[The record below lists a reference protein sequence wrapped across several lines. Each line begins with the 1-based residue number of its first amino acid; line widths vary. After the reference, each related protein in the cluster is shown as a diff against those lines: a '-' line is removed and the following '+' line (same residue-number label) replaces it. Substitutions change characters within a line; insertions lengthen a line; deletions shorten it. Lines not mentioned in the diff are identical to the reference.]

1 MKEFI
6 RGSLFIRIDRDRY
19 LTRDILAHPNGGV
32 GKMKINDYKKIKLVL
47 ALSGI
52 PTSLATT
59 YKIANWIYQ
68 KAGKDMLPWI
78 FIAMVAVVSIAAYI
92 YVDHKE
98 KLEKGKTQQKERSDS
113 QNKLQ
118 SAMDTLK
125 SDILNLKADLNNFK
139 LEIDKKITGY
149 TQK

>member
-1 MKEFI
+1 
-6 RGSLFIRIDRDRY
+6 
-19 LTRDILAHPNGGV
+19 
-32 GKMKINDYKKIKLVL
+32 MKIDTYKKIKLAL

-52 PTSLATT
+52 PTSLVTT

-118 SAMDTLK
+118 SAIDTLK

-139 LEIDKKITGY
+139 LEVNKKI
-149 TQK
+149 